1 LETEKQTI
9 LVVDDDASVREA
21 LAHVLRFENLN
32 VVVASNSA
40 EALREYLRQKIDLA
54 LLDLNLNKDP
64 EECGWDLLRDLHEI
78 SPSLPILVMSGY
90 PDQFVHAEA
99 PHAAALLEKP
109 LDFSVLFDKLRELF
123 NLARTEV
130 AA

>member
-1 LETEKQTI
+1 METEKQTI

-32 VVVASNSA
+32 VVVAASSA

-54 LLDLNLNKDP
+54 LLDLNLSREP
-64 EECGWDLLRDLHEI
+64 QECGWDLLRDLHEI
-78 SPSLPILVMSGY
+78 SPSLPILVMSGF

-99 PHAAALLEKP
+99 SHAVALLEKP
-109 LDFSVLFDKLRELF
+109 LDFSVLFDKLRHLF
-123 NLARTEV
+123 NPLARTV